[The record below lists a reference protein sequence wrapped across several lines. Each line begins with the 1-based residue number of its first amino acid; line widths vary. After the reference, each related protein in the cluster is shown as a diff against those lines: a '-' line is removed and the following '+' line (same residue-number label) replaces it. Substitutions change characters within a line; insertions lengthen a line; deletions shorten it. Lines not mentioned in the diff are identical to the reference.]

1 MLCQFEKLLY
11 PRDAAA
17 VALDSYMI
25 ALYRPCEK
33 IIDGTGAR
41 VMQVKAV
48 GYGLPTASSLRY
60 DLKGHWNKSA
70 KHGIQF
76 EMETYDEVITPDRDG
91 VIAYLSSGQIKGIG
105 PKLAERIY
113 AAFGDNTLDIL
124 DKDPDKLLTIP
135 GISNVKLKKICES
148 YLANRAAR
156 DVVAF
161 LVPHGITP
169 NRAVKLFREYGS
181 KTMEIV
187 KEHPYTLCEM
197 TGIGFITADR
207 IAKSMGFDDF
217 STDRVDAGMLYALT
231 DAEGRGHLCLEKHEF
246 AKESLK
252 LLQTP
257 GLTEEMIGNRAMR
270 LIQDKKLTCYNGMV
284 YRTQTAKAEL
294 SLAKQIARRLTV
306 KVKAD
311 YSDLDAELDRVEG
324 NLGLKLAP
332 EQRVAIKTALTNGL
346 SIITGGP
353 GTGKTMIQRALLDIY
368 SESTPATKSV
378 VAHRPGAQPGVWRR
392 QQDFRHPRYT
402 MRSAYWPAM
411 MACLERLRNL
421 TRTFCS
427 LTKYPCLMCIWP
439 DICSAR

>member
-169 NRAVKLFREYGS
+169 NRAV
-181 KTMEIV
+181 
-187 KEHPYTLCEM
+187 
-197 TGIGFITADR
+197 
-207 IAKSMGFDDF
+207 
-217 STDRVDAGMLYALT
+217 
-231 DAEGRGHLCLEKHEF
+231 
-246 AKESLK
+246 
-252 LLQTP
+252 
-257 GLTEEMIGNRAMR
+257 
-270 LIQDKKLTCYNGMV
+270 
-284 YRTQTAKAEL
+284 
-294 SLAKQIARRLTV
+294 
-306 KVKAD
+306 
-311 YSDLDAELDRVEG
+311 
-324 NLGLKLAP
+324 
-332 EQRVAIKTALTNGL
+332 
-346 SIITGGP
+346 
-353 GTGKTMIQRALLDIY
+353 
-368 SESTPATKSV
+368 
-378 VAHRPGAQPGVWRR
+378 
-392 QQDFRHPRYT
+392 
-402 MRSAYWPAM
+402 
-411 MACLERLRNL
+411 
-421 TRTFCS
+421 
-427 LTKYPCLMCIWP
+427 
-439 DICSAR
+439 